1 MRTTVLC
8 VVNVGAE
15 GSGPPLPSWGS
26 QVAAALLL
34 AVVVELV
41 LPVHHVGRPAVELHL
56 PLPLCLV
63 DVVWRQ
69 DRGNH
74 RQQLVSTS

>member
-1 MRTTVLC
+1 
-8 VVNVGAE
+8 
-15 GSGPPLPSWGS
+15 
-26 QVAAALLL
+26 
-34 AVVVELV
+34 
-41 LPVHHVGRPAVELHL
+41 VELHL